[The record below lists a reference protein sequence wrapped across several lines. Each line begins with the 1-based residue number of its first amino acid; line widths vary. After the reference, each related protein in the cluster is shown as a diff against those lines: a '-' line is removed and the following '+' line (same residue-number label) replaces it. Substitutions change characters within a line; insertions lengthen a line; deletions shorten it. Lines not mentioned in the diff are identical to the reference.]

1 MWQTAGST
9 NAFVIIMMRAVIPVV
24 VKGKGC
30 GQNCLSPDAQ
40 TTSYQLGHLRQI
52 TAFGAL
58 VSSSVPI
65 SRNVARIKWLV
76 PVKGLEG
83 CCQYVLPLFLSLS
96 PSAHSPRS
104 TLGRCSVG

>member
-1 MWQTAGST
+1 ME
-9 NAFVIIMMRAVIPVV
+9 
-24 VKGKGC
+24 
-30 GQNCLSPDAQ
+30 QNCLSPDAQ

-83 CCQYVLPLFLSLS
+83 CCQYVLAVVLV
-96 PSAHSPRS
+96 AV
-104 TLGRCSVG
+104 TLCTFPQVHTREMFCGLER